1 MSKKGDEAPLARLPR
16 ETVSLYGH
24 QDAESTLLDAYR
36 GGQCPHAWLIG
47 GPHGIGKAT
56 LAFRF
61 ARFVLAGPVPLAPS
75 VQNASSLAIEAAHP
89 TARHIASGTHG
100 GLLVLER
107 TLNDRGVLRTE
118 ISVEDARAT

>member
-1 MSKKGDEAPLARLPR
+1 MSKKGEETPARARTPR

-24 QDAESTLLDAYR
+24 RDAEASLLDAYR

-61 ARFVLAGPVPLAPS
+61 ARFVLAHPS
-75 VQNASSLAIEAAHP
+75 LRAFRAGAHRRLRSTLRIRPPATLPPARMAGSSCSS
-89 TARHIASGTHG
+89 AR
-100 GLLVLER
+100 
-107 TLNDRGVLRTE
+107 
-118 ISVEDARAT
+118 